1 MILLLA
7 MLGTGCLLFSAWLEY
22 MDDEPKLVE
31 RVDPDS
37 GVVIVEYEDEAE
49 ADVPIP

>member
-7 MLGTGCLLFSAWLEY
+7 MLSMGFLLFSAWLEY

-37 GVVIVEYEDEAE
+37 GVVVVEYEDEADTQPPLE
-49 ADVPIP
+49 